1 MKTLILAEKD
11 NQAEAYA
18 KALGTYQK
26 VNHIYIITE
35 TPYLEGEVHI
45 VAPEGHLFE
54 YMDPEDNWNLDKL
67 PLLDFSFKMQLKK
80 GKIHQQ
86 RFNRI
91 YREVEWADKVI
102 IGTDSEREGERIA
115 YSILSR
121 IPDGI
126 KKISKRIWAQTL
138 SPRGLREAFKNLK
151 DPSETYDLY
160 LEAEARARSDWLVGM
175 NLSPLVTLALQ
186 NQNVLAKGKGN
197 SLSVGRVQSPTIRL
211 VCENDTRIR
220 QFQPQP
226 YWKLFLEDK
235 QYQVSFA
242 GTEKFESSEQA
253 LQTART
259 LDRVAEV
266 LDVVEEDVVKA
277 PPSLFDTASLQ
288 SYASSHF
295 KIDTQQSL
303 EILDK
308 LYHEGVLSYPRTG
321 SSYITTDEFDYLVEH
336 ISAYK
341 HHLGLPIKVDYL
353 EPRQT
358 HVDPEKLDE
367 DSHYGLIPTEKLP
380 DLSQLSKE
388 ERLIYETIVK
398 RTLLMFASNY
408 HGQTQ
413 KVVLGNQGNVFK
425 AQVKRT
431 LSSGWAE
438 WHGTKPKNDV
448 QLLPYRVGQ
457 KVYCLSGVQEL
468 STKPPK
474 RITEAELFGSVLKK
488 YGLGTPATRTA
499 IFQKT
504 LDMGYI
510 RRDKKTGQLFPDR
523 KAYVLVN
530 FMYNNEFSNPET
542 TGGWEDFLHQIGQGK
557 LEPGEFVDAIKDK
570 LREQVEAVKEGGHF

>member
-1 MKTLILAEKD
+1 M
-11 NQAEAYA
+11 
-18 KALGTYQK
+18 
-26 VNHIYIITE
+26 
-35 TPYLEGEVHI
+35 
-45 VAPEGHLFE
+45 
-54 YMDPEDNWNLDKL
+54 
-67 PLLDFSFKMQLKK
+67 
-80 GKIHQQ
+80 
-86 RFNRI
+86 
-91 YREVEWADKVI
+91 
-102 IGTDSEREGERIA
+102 
-115 YSILSR
+115 
-121 IPDGI
+121 
-126 KKISKRIWAQTL
+126 
-138 SPRGLREAFKNLK
+138 
-151 DPSETYDLY
+151 
-160 LEAEARARSDWLVGM
+160 
-175 NLSPLVTLALQ
+175 
-186 NQNVLAKGKGN
+186 
-197 SLSVGRVQSPTIRL
+197 
-211 VCENDTRIR
+211 
-220 QFQPQP
+220 
-226 YWKLFLEDK
+226 
-235 QYQVSFA
+235 
-242 GTEKFESSEQA
+242 
-253 LQTART
+253 
-259 LDRVAEV
+259 
-266 LDVVEEDVVKA
+266 
-277 PPSLFDTASLQ
+277 
-288 SYASSHF
+288 
-295 KIDTQQSL
+295 
-303 EILDK
+303 
-308 LYHEGVLSYPRTG
+308 LSYPRTG
-321 SSYITTDEFDYLVEH
+321 SSYITIDEFDYLLEH

-341 HHLGLPIKVDYL
+341 HHLRLPIKVDYL

-388 ERLIYETIVK
+388 ERLIYEAIVK

-413 KVVLGNQGNVFK
+413 KVVLGNQGNLFK

-431 LSSGWAE
+431 ISSGWAE

-457 KVYCLSGVQEL
+457 KINCLSGVQEL

-510 RRDKKTGQLFPDR
+510 RRDKKTGQLFPER